1 MIGKII
7 SEVFIQVNGAYT
19 SVSIEA
25 GRKQTQKVTKR
36 IQNPSFNS
44 RTIHSFVSLLYDRA
58 RVIDPNIVLGSIVKI
73 ALPSLDTHDET
84 AAKEAGASP
93 GN

>member
-1 MIGKII
+1 MIGKIN
-7 SEVFIQVNGAYT
+7 SEVFIQVNGSYS

-44 RTIHSFVSLLYDRA
+44 RTIHSFVSLLYDRD
-58 RVIDPNIVLGSIVKI
+58 RVIDPNILLGSIVKI
-73 ALPSLDTHDET
+73 AVLSPDSNDET